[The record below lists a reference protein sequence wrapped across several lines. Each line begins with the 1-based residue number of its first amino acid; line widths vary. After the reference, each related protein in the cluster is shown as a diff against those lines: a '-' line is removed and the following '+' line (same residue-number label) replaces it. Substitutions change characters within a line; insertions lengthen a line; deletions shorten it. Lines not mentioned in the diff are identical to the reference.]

1 MSNKEMIKETLE
13 GLGFKPMEDKV
24 GSIFILHEMKTIY
37 ILVPEDECFVTAV
50 LPKFHDIGEEEKVK
64 CLAAC
69 NNVTREAKLV
79 KVYIEPTAK
88 EVSASCEFFYCDKE
102 SLSASLG
109 HSIEI
114 LGMVRTVFYNAMKE
128 LEEREKVEDT
138 EQQV

>member
-1 MSNKEMIKETLE
+1 MSNKEMIKEALE
-13 GLGFKPMEDKV
+13 GLGFKPMVDKA

-37 ILVPEDECFVTAV
+37 ILVPEEESFVTVV
-50 LPKFHDIGEEEKVK
+50 LPKFHSIDEEEKLK

-88 EVSASCEFFYCDKE
+88 DVSASCEFFYCDRE
-102 SLSASLG
+102 SLAASLG
-109 HSIEI
+109 HSVEI

-128 LEEREKVEDT
+128 LEERENEK
-138 EQQV
+138 

>member
-1 MSNKEMIKETLE
+1 MIKDVLE
-13 GLGFKPMEDKV
+13 DLGFKPMVDKV

-37 ILVPEDECFVTAV
+37 ILGQKNECFITVL
-50 LPKFHDIGEEEKVK
+50 LPKFHDIDEEEKVK

-114 LGMVRTVFYNAMKE
+114 LGMVRTAFYNAMKE
-128 LEEREKVEDT
+128 LEECENEK
-138 EQQV
+138 

>member
-1 MSNKEMIKETLE
+1 MIKEALE
-13 GLGFKPMEDKV
+13 SLGFKPMEDKT

-37 ILVPEDECFVTAV
+37 ILVPEDESFVTV
-50 LPKFHDIGEEEKVK
+50 LLPKFHEIDEEGKIK

-79 KVYIEPTAK
+79 KVYIETTAK
-88 EVSASCEFFYCDKE
+88 DVSASCEFFYGDKE

-114 LGMVRTVFYNAMKE
+114 LGMVRTAFYNAMKE
-128 LEEREKVEDT
+128 LDECEIENK
-138 EQQV
+138 EQDI